1 LKKHEIGKLPA
12 RESEKTFTY
21 DPKQIFDKPGSAK
34 LKGQKTLNEVGQFLQ
49 GRKYGQV
56 VISAA
61 AGQKGDSD
69 KERVATQAQAM
80 VIRNYLV
87 QNFRLDD
94 TRIKTMG
101 LGKTDEGGDSGK
113 IEILVYPADAN
124 AAAVQK

>member
-1 LKKHEIGKLPA
+1 
-12 RESEKTFTY
+12 
-21 DPKQIFDKPGSAK
+21 
-34 LKGQKTLNEVGQFLQ
+34 
-49 GRKYGQV
+49 V